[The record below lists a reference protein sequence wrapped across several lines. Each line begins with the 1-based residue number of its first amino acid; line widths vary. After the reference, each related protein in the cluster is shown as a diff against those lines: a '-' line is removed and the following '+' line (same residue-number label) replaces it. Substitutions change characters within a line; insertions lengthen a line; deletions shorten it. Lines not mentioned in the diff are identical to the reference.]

1 MFSLLLPLIHELI
14 RSLLS
19 NQTVCLSPCIRPIQP
34 CADGL
39 PVFSATDH
47 PKSSGN
53 GFCRPSGCPPETD
66 SAGHPDILRKQ
77 ILQIIRMSSGNGF
90 CRSSGYPPEHKER
103 PVRSHRSLDAGGGA
117 RTHTPFL
124 TTDFESVSS
133 ANSDTPAQEPLT
145 AAPYRLYH
153 LICFLSNRR
162 RALCFFCLFHQLVK
176 RTILTGLL
184 DPKQI
189 PIGRNIPVFRPCCVL
204 SCVIHAAVPTISC
217 GPDRPRL
224 F

>member
-1 MFSLLLPLIHELI
+1 MFSLLLPMIHELI

-39 PVFSATDH
+39 PVFSQRIIRNH
-47 PKSSGN
+47 
-53 GFCRPSGCPPETD
+53 PETD
-66 SAGHPDILRKQ
+66 SADH
-77 ILQIIRMSSGNGF
+77 RMSSGNGF

-133 ANSDTPAQEPLT
+133 ANSDTPAQEPLR
-145 AAPYRLYH
+145 AAPNRLYH
-153 LICFLSNRR
+153 LICFLSNRC
-162 RALCFFCLFHQLVK
+162 RALCFSFQPVK
-176 RTILTGLL
+176 RTL
-184 DPKQI
+184 
-189 PIGRNIPVFRPCCVL
+189 
-204 SCVIHAAVPTISC
+204 
-217 GPDRPRL
+217 
-224 F
+224 

>member
-1 MFSLLLPLIHELI
+1 MVFRSFPQRII
-14 RSLLS
+14 R
-19 NQTVCLSPCIRPIQP
+19 N
-34 CADGL
+34 
-39 PVFSATDH
+39 H
-47 PKSSGN
+47 
-53 GFCRPSGCPPETD
+53 PETD
-66 SAGHPDILRKQ
+66 SAGHPDVLRKR
-77 ILQIIRMSSGNGF
+77 ILQVIRMSSGNGF

-162 RALCFFCLFHQLVK
+162 RALCFFSSVFFLSFPSACQADDID
-176 RTILTGLL
+176 RSSGSETDSDRPEYTGLPSL
-184 DPKQI
+184 LCI
-189 PIGRNIPVFRPCCVL
+189 IMCNTRCSSYHILWSRPATSILACCRDFCRCSV
-204 SCVIHAAVPTISC
+204 T
-217 GPDRPRL
+217 
-224 F
+224 

>member
-53 GFCRPSGCPPETD
+53 GFCRSSGC
-66 SAGHPDILRKQ
+66 
-77 ILQIIRMSSGNGF
+77 
-90 CRSSGYPPEHKER
+90 PPEHKER

-184 DPKQI
+184 DPEQI
-189 PIGRNIPVFRPCCVL
+189 PKGRNMPVFRPCCVL

>member
-39 PVFSATDH
+39 PVFSQRIIRNH
-47 PKSSGN
+47 
-53 GFCRPSGCPPETD
+53 PETD
-66 SAGHPDILRKQ
+66 SADH
-77 ILQIIRMSSGNGF
+77 RMSSGNGF

-184 DPKQI
+184 DPEQI
-189 PIGRNIPVFRPCCVL
+189 PKGRNMPVFRPCCVL